1 MGQAGIPSD
10 TVATSP
16 RVLIVC
22 EHASARF
29 GGEAALPLHYF
40 RVLRNRGYAVW
51 LITHA
56 RTRDELRNLFPDE
69 ERIVYVEDTRLHQLM
84 WRAARFLPAKLA
96 NFSVGFVSRL
106 ACQLEQRRLARRLI
120 AAERIDIVHQPMPV
134 SPREPSMMYGLGAP
148 VIIGP
153 MNGGLDYP
161 PAFRGNSPLIE
172 RSFIHF
178 GRWSA
183 SILNRLMPGKRR
195 ATFLLVANSLT
206 RRSLPSG
213 VCSRII
219 EMVENGVDL
228 SLWQPAP
235 DREHQASAALPI
247 TFLFLGRLIA
257 LKSVD
262 LLLYAFERASRQV
275 SIRLI
280 VAGDGPERSRLEA
293 LAGQLEIVSAPP
305 ARPGGVAFNG
315 WLSQADAA
323 AELQRADC
331 LVLPSVHDCGGAVV
345 LEAMSASKPVIATAW
360 GGPRDYLDESCGVLV
375 PPTSRQA
382 LIEGFSEAMVR
393 LAKSPQTRHT
403 MGRKGREKILS
414 HYDWEL
420 KVDRVLHIY
429 QEALGHDK
437 SQIVHATG
445 GRASQAAKLGKVQQD
460 GLLQAP
466 VVTPVDSRKDFKPQ

>member
-1 MGQAGIPSD
+1 MIRQ
-10 TVATSP
+10 P
-16 RVLIVC
+16 RILIVC

-56 RTRDELRNLFPDE
+56 RTRDELSEIFPGE
-69 ERIVYVEDTRLHQLM
+69 ERIVYVEDTRLHRLL
-84 WRAARFLPAKLA
+84 WHAARCLPTRLA

-106 ACQLEQRRLARRLI
+106 ACQLEQRNLARRLI
-120 AAERIDIVHQPMPV
+120 TAHRIDIVHQPMPV

-172 RSFIHF
+172 RGFILF

-195 ATFLLVANSLT
+195 AAFLLVANSLT

-213 VCSRII
+213 LCRRVI

-235 DREHQASAALPI
+235 ARPRQASASLPV

-275 SIRLI
+275 AVRLL

-293 LAGQLEIVSAPP
+293 LAGQLRILSAAP
-305 ARPGGVAFNG
+305 ARPGTVAFKG
-315 WLSQADAA
+315 WLSQAEAA
-323 AELQRADC
+323 AALQRADA

-345 LEAMSASKPVIATAW
+345 LEAMCAGKPVIATAW
-360 GGPRDYLDESCGVLV
+360 GGPKDYLDETCGVLV
-375 PPTSRQA
+375 PPTNREA
-382 LIEGFSEAMVR
+382 LIEGFSEAMIR
-393 LAKSPQTRHT
+393 LAMSPETRHT
-403 MGRKGREKILS
+403 MGARGREKILS

-420 KVDRVLHIY
+420 KVDRVLQIY
-429 QEALGHDK
+429 REAMGQDE
-437 SQIVHATG
+437 SQIPQVTG
-445 GRASQAAKLGKVQQD
+445 GEMSEAARLGEAQQD

-466 VVTPVDSRKDFKPQ
+466 GVAPVDSPDDLKPR